1 MTTEGRARRRF
12 LRGSAASAAGAL
24 AFPMIARAQPAPVAL
39 RLHGA
44 WQAKDIHHEYAL
56 DFGKKINDMAGG
68 RLRIEVY
75 PAGAVAKPQDL
86 LEATHKGVIDG
97 CHATPALWH
106 ARNAAFSMFGA
117 GPALGMDAHGL
128 LAWLRYGGGMTLFT
142 ELIERQL
149 QVDVTPFFTG
159 PMPAQPLGWFKQ
171 PLVSSAALK
180 GLKFQA
186 SGLAGELF
194 QEMGA
199 RIQPTPDGGVAEL
212 NNASN
217 GRWLA
222 HAESAKNVMLQS
234 YHRTAETFVVLF
246 NRKKF
251 EALPADLQAM
261 VRHAADAASA
271 DMSWKAL
278 HRYAEDQAWMRDK
291 QGVRFHKTPPEVLR
305 AQMKAWGAVV
315 ARAAKNNPFV
325 ERVWWSQLAGAK
337 RTVGWMRENVPDTAV
352 AYDFWFA
359 EKRR

>member
-12 LRGSAASAAGAL
+12 LRGTAAGAAGVV
-24 AFPMIARAQPAPVAL
+24 AFPMVARAQPVPVSI

-44 WQAKDIHHEYAL
+44 WQARDIHHEYAL
-56 DFGKKINDMAGG
+56 DFGKKVNDMSGG

-75 PAGAVAKPQDL
+75 PAGAVAKPHDL

-117 GPALGMDAHGL
+117 GPALGMDANGL

-149 QVDVTPFFTG
+149 QVDVTPLFTG
-159 PMPAQPLGWFKQ
+159 PMPAQPLGRFRQ
-171 PLVSSAALK
+171 PLASSTALK
-180 GLKFQA
+180 GLRVQA
-186 SGLAGELF
+186 SGLAAELF
-194 QEMGA
+194 AEMGA
-199 RIQPTPDGGVAEL
+199 RTQTASNGDVAEL
-212 NNASN
+212 ANASN
-217 GRWLA
+217 GRWL
-222 HAESAKNVMLQS
+222 EQDGTAKHVMLQS
-234 YHRTAETFVVLF
+234 YHRAAEAFVVLF

-251 EALPADLQAM
+251 EALPADLQAV

-278 HRYAEDQAWMRDK
+278 HRYAEDQAWMRDR
-291 QGVRFHKTPPEVLR
+291 QGVRFHKTPAEVLR
-305 AQMKAWGAVV
+305 AQMKGWSIVV

-325 ERVWWSQLAGAK
+325 ERIWWSQLAWAK
-337 RTVGWMRENVPDTAV
+337 RTVGWVRENLPDPAA